1 MMNLLQ
7 LTHSKLHSWYKEH
20 GRKSLPWRNTADP
33 YAIYISEVMLQQ
45 TQVQTV
51 LERYY
56 FPFLSRFP
64 SLAALAAAEQE
75 EVLKAWQGLGYYSR
89 AVNLHK
95 AAKIAAPSLP
105 SDIPGLLALPGI
117 GKNTA
122 HAVAAFGYHLPVPVM
137 EANVKRLIYRIFA
150 LKEGTEP
157 LLWEKACA
165 LLDKAN
171 PFDYNQAVMDIGSLV
186 CTRTR
191 PSCNI
196 CPFNDIC
203 QGKDA
208 PELYPAKKAKKQV
221 PVIRKHI
228 IAFQDANSR
237 YHVTARTTRFLHGLY
252 GFNEYNKE
260 HGIVFQ
266 ESAYTL
272 DAMEYIGAITQSYS
286 HFTLEADIYRQVL
299 PVKANGPAWQML
311 EEIGKLPLSRADSK
325 VLKLLGGS

>member
-1 MMNLLQ
+1 MNLQ
-7 LTHSKLHSWYKEH
+7 LTHNKLHDWYKEH
-20 GRKSLPWRNTADP
+20 GRKALPWRNSSDP

-56 FPFLSRFP
+56 FPFLARFP

-95 AAKIAAPSLP
+95 AAKLASPTLP
-105 SDIPGLLALPGI
+105 ADIPGLLALPGI
-117 GKNTA
+117 GQNTA

-137 EANVKRLIYRIFA
+137 EANVKRLLYRIFA
-150 LKEGTEP
+150 LTEASEA
-157 LLWEKACA
+157 LLWEKAYT

-171 PFDYNQAVMDIGSLV
+171 PFDYNQAVMDIGSLI

-191 PSCNI
+191 PNCTP
-196 CPFNDIC
+196 CPFNAIC

-208 PELYPAKKAKKQV
+208 PELYPTKKAKKQV
-221 PVIRKHI
+221 PVIRKNI
-228 IAFQDANSR
+228 IAFRDMNNR

-252 GFNEYNKE
+252 GFSEYDKADE
-260 HGIVFQ
+260 IVFQ

-272 DAMEYIGAITQSYS
+272 GAMEYIGTLTQSYS
-286 HFTLEADIYRQVL
+286 HFTLESDIYRQVL
-299 PVKANGPAWQML
+299 PVKANGPAWQTL
-311 EEIGKLPLSRADSK
+311 EEIAELPLSRADSK
-325 VLKLLGGS
+325 VLRLLLL